1 LDLPSAAFRLE
12 KLIPWTGK
20 LHMDLWTEYEG
31 TTIDG
36 SFPLTKLLR
45 PEGRSALFYTTN
57 GNRVPRLI
65 RLIESHFDADEILG
79 RWRGV
84 AALNNPHLLKLEN
97 FGQVELDATS
107 VVYAVMEPVDT
118 NLGEVVSQQRLTQ
131 PEARQ
136 LASSLTSALQALH
149 SHGFVHEHVEP
160 TSVLAVGDVVKLRSD
175 CIRESPEGEGGREL
189 KTRDVHDL
197 AVVLLQALRQTSR
210 LETTTREPLPAPFDR
225 IVELGMSGAWGLTEI
240 AAALGRE
247 QAPRRIAPPRAAPP
261 PELKP
266 VETAQVKTAQVETAA
281 PAKGNAVYTED
292 PAYEDPAYSDGWGAG
307 WLVGIALALILVL
320 WVGWHFLH
328 GKPEHLATARQEA
341 SIPTPG
347 AARTGPAVASA
358 PAAPAKARAAQ
369 KNDAMTAGK
378 QWRVIAYTYN
388 RQEQAQQKAEAVAQ
402 KHPEL
407 RAAVFSPSGH
417 APYLVAIGGAL
428 SRDEAFALVKK
439 ARSLGLP
446 TDTYAQN
453 YKGKGD

>member
-1 LDLPSAAFRLE
+1 ME
-12 KLIPWTGK
+12 
-20 LHMDLWTEYEG
+20 LWTEYEG

-65 RLIESHFDADEILG
+65 RLIESHFDADEILA

-131 PEARQ
+131 PETRQ
-136 LASSLTSALQALH
+136 LASSLTSALEALH

-160 TSVLAVGDVVKLRSD
+160 ASVLAVGDVVKLRSD
-175 CIRESPEGEGGREL
+175 CIRESPEGEEGREL

-210 LETTTREPLPAPFDR
+210 LETTAREPLPAPFDR

-247 QAPRRIAPPRAAPP
+247 QAPRRTAPPRAAAP
-261 PELKP
+261 PEVKP
-266 VETAQVKTAQVETAA
+266 VETAPVKTAQVGTAQVETAV
-281 PAKGNAVYTED
+281 PRKSNAVYTED
-292 PAYEDPAYSDGWGAG
+292 PVEGEGLGAG
-307 WLVGIALALILVL
+307 RLVGIALALILAL

-328 GKPEHLATARQEA
+328 GKPAHQATASQGA

-347 AARTGPAVASA
+347 AASRAPAVAGA
-358 PAAPAKARAAQ
+358 PAASAKARAAQ
-369 KNDAMTAGK
+369 TNDAMNAGK

-388 RQEQAQQKAEAVAQ
+388 RQEQAQHKVEEVTQ

-428 SRDEAFALVKK
+428 SRDEAFALVRRV
-439 ARSLGLP
+439 RSLGLP

-453 YKGKGD
+453 YRGKGN

>member
-1 LDLPSAAFRLE
+1 ME
-12 KLIPWTGK
+12 
-20 LHMDLWTEYEG
+20 LWTEYEG

-57 GNRVPRLI
+57 GNGVPRLI
-65 RLIESHFDADEILG
+65 RLIESHFDADEILA

-131 PEARQ
+131 PETRQ
-136 LASSLTSALQALH
+136 LASSLTSALGALH

-160 TSVLAVGDVVKLRSD
+160 ASVLAVGDVVKLRSD
-175 CIRESPEGEGGREL
+175 CIRESPEGEEGRGL

-197 AVVLLQALRQTSR
+197 AVVLLQALRQSSR
-210 LETTTREPLPAPFDR
+210 LEATTREPLPAPFDR

-247 QAPRRIAPPRAAPP
+247 QAPRRTAPPRAAAP
-261 PELKP
+261 PEFKP
-266 VETAQVKTAQVETAA
+266 VETAPVRTPQVETAQVKTDRVGTAV
-281 PAKGNAVYTED
+281 PRKNDAVYTED
-292 PAYEDPAYSDGWGAG
+292 PVEGESWGAG
-307 WLVGIALALILVL
+307 RLVGIALALILAL
-320 WVGWHFLH
+320 WLGWHFLH
-328 GKPEHLATARQEA
+328 GKPAHQASGPQGA

-347 AARTGPAVASA
+347 AARPAPAVAGP
-358 PAAPAKARAAQ
+358 PAASAKARAAQ
-369 KNDAMTAGK
+369 KNDAMTASR

-388 RQEQAQQKAEAVAQ
+388 RQEQAQRKVEAVTQ

-407 RAAVFSPSGH
+407 GAAVFSPSGH
-417 APYLVAIGGAL
+417 APYLVAVGGAL

-439 ARSLGLP
+439 VRSLGLP
-446 TDTYAQN
+446 ADTYAQN